1 MLAAFFRRTE
11 AGGDFRM
18 NVKLLSAK
26 TVMITGRI
34 IPFWSFVLALNS
46 LQNAMMLTP
55 CAPSAGPTGGAGL
68 AAPAGS
74 WRRMQPWIFFAIVR
88 LDSAARG
95 LVGGPLDLPVLE
107 LHRREPAEDRDGY
120 LQLAPVRV
128 DLVDPAVQ
136 VGKRAVVDLDL
147 LADGVLHLRHLLA
160 VGRLD
165 PGADLVDLGLAQ
177 RRRVLAPDEADH
189 AGDLPHEVP
198 GLVDQLLI
206 LAEKAHLDE
215 DVARIQLPDLGRLL
229 AVLNLGDD
237 FRRQQD
243 LKDRVVQLLGRLEP
257 LDVGLHLVLLAG
269 ERVKGEPLGSRGSGR
284 LGGHGG
290 FSG

>member
-1 MLAAFFRRTE
+1 MA
-11 AGGDFRM
+11 RM
-18 NVKLLSAK
+18 A
-26 TVMITGRI
+26 RI
-34 IPFWSFVLALNS
+34 SSRIR
-46 LQNAMMLTP
+46 
-55 CAPSAGPTGGAGL
+55 GAGCDQGMENRFSMWGLIWEPRPNMNRPSEMVWRSL
-68 AAPAGS
+68 AIMAS
-74 WRRMQPWIFFAIVR
+74 VI
-88 LDSAARG
+88 G
-95 LVGGPLDLPVLE
+95 LRAKATAMPVLE